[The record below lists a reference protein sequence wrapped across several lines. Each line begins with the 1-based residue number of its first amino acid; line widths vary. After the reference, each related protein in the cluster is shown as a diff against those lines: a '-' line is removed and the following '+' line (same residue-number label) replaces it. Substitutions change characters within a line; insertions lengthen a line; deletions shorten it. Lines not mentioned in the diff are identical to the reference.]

1 MIDINGYRKENKK
14 MIVIFLLPVF
24 LLYSG
29 LFIYPAIKAFYVS
42 LFKWSGFSKDM
53 QFIGLNNFIE
63 LFRDQHF
70 WSVVMK
76 NTAII
81 IFVGGILV
89 FGISFLLCGVLST
102 NIKGKKF
109 YRDLLFFPTV
119 INPVAIAIL
128 WSFIYNKQWGILN
141 GLLRFIGLGQFE
153 RAWLAPDTLIWAIL
167 AALVWMYTG
176 FYCVILLAALDRVPQ
191 GMIEAAQLEGAGGLK
206 IFFKIKIPMIWDVLI
221 TAIILWCINAVKE
234 FSLLYAWGGGVDI
247 PPPGSQN
254 LATYMY
260 MTAFGRRVTI
270 YRMGYSTA
278 MGVVMFLLI
287 ILFVGIISRI
297 TKKDVIEY

>member
-1 MIDINGYRKENKK
+1 MLRKAHKK
-14 MIVIFLLPVF
+14 MIVLFLLPAT
-24 LLYSG
+24 LLYLI
-29 LFIYPAIKAFYVS
+29 LFIYPALKAFYVS
-42 LFKWSGFSKDM
+42 LFDWSGFSHNM
-53 QFIGLNNFIE
+53 TFIGLGNFIE
-63 LFRDQHF
+63 LFKDQHF

-76 NTAII
+76 NTSII
-81 IFVGGILV
+81 IFGGGVLI
-89 FGISFLLCGVLST
+89 FSISFLLSGVLT
-102 NIKGKKF
+102 TKIRGKKF
-109 YRDLLFFPTV
+109 YRALLFFPSV

-141 GLLRFIGLGQFE
+141 GLLRAIGLGQFQQV
-153 RAWLAPDTLIWAIL
+153 WLDQDSLIWAIL
-167 AALVWMYTG
+167 VAIVWMYTG
-176 FYCVILLAALDRVPQ
+176 FYCVILLAALDRVPV
-191 GMIEAAQLEGAGGLK
+191 GLIEAAQLEGASEFK
-206 IFFKIKIPMIWDVLI
+206 IFFRIKIPMIWDVLI

-260 MTAFGRRVTI
+260 ITAFGRRVTI

-287 ILFVGIISRI
+287 VLFVLMISRI
-297 TKKDVIEY
+297 AKKDAIEY

>member
-1 MIDINGYRKENKK
+1 MYRKEHKK
-14 MIVIFLLPVF
+14 MLILFLLPVLCLY
-24 LLYSG
+24 LLF
-29 LFIYPAIKAFYVS
+29 FIYPSFKAFYVS
-42 LFKWSGFSKDM
+42 LFDWSGFSDDM
-53 QFIGLNNFIE
+53 AFIGLGNFME
-63 LFRDQHF
+63 LFRDSHF
-70 WSVVMK
+70 WKVVMK
-76 NTAII
+76 NTLII
-81 IFVGGILV
+81 IFGGGVII
-89 FGISFLLCGVLST
+89 FGISFVLSGVLT
-102 NIKGKKF
+102 TDIKGKKL
-109 YRDLLFFPTV
+109 YRAILFFPSV

-141 GLLRFIGLGQFE
+141 NILRIIGLENLE
-153 RAWLAPDTLIWAIL
+153 RAWLAPDTLIFAIL

-176 FYCVILLAALDRVPQ
+176 FYCVILLAALDRVPT
-191 GMIEAAQLEGAGGLK
+191 GLIEAAQLEGANEFK
-206 IFFKIKIPMIWDVLI
+206 IFFKIKIPMIWDVLS

-234 FSLLYAWGGGVDI
+234 FSLLYAWGGGVDV

-278 MGVVMFLLI
+278 MGVVMFFMI
-287 ILFVGIISRI
+287 VLFVVLVSRL